1 LTYEKPAI
9 ITIDKTKPGSNTNA
23 LIGDSLSGTYALG
36 SGSAA
41 VEWDPWSQ
49 QRTMATLVS
58 PKISGHSVASA
69 KAANSS
75 ISEAKRF
82 LNDGG

>member
-1 LTYEKPAI
+1 MTYEKPAM
-9 ITIDKTKPGSNTNA
+9 ITIDKISPGSNTNA

-41 VEWDPWSQ
+41 VEWDPCTQ

-58 PKISGHSVASA
+58 PKISGHSVISA
-69 KAANSS
+69 DAANSS
-75 ISEAKRF
+75 ISGAKRL

>member
-1 LTYEKPAI
+1 M
-9 ITIDKTKPGSNTNA
+9 DKTRPGSNTNA

-36 SGSAA
+36 STSAA
-41 VEWDPWSQ
+41 VEWDPSTQ

-58 PKISGHSVASA
+58 PKISGHSDSSA
-69 KAANSS
+69 AAANSS
-75 ISEAKRF
+75 ISGPKRL